1 MNDHLVSLV
10 DATSFAAEQY
20 RVLAHN
26 VEQMRRD
33 EGLGVVAVTSPGVGD
48 GKTTTSINL
57 AGALAESVDDRVLLV
72 DADLRRASVQEQL
85 GRGNAG
91 HPGIV
96 DAVMDRSLSL
106 RDVVQPASGA
116 GFWLLP
122 AGAGKAVPYD
132 ILKSVRFREL
142 MTEARGQFGYVVVD
156 TPPFVPAPDCRAI
169 AKWVDRFLLV
179 VAAHKTPLRLIESAL
194 DVMESA
200 QLAGVIFNGS
210 DDRPFSEYYDR
221 YYLSNGNARHG
232 WRSWWKRIAA

>member
-26 VEQMRRD
+26 VEQMRRED
-33 EGLGVVAVTSPGVGD
+33 GLGVVAVTSPGVGD
-48 GKTTTSINL
+48 GKTTTAINL
-57 AGALAESVDDRVLLV
+57 AGALAESVDERVLLV

-85 GRGNAG
+85 GRGTAG
-91 HPGIV
+91 RPGIV

-106 RDVVQPASGA
+106 RDVVQPASGSA
-116 GFWLLP
+116 FWLLP
-122 AGAGKAVPYD
+122 AGVGKAVPYD
-132 ILKSVRFREL
+132 ILKSVRLREL
-142 MTEARGQFGYVVVD
+142 IDEARRQYEYVVVD

-169 AKWVDRFLLV
+169 AKWIDRFLLV
-179 VAAHKTPLRLIESAL
+179 VAAHKTPLTLIENAL
-194 DVMESA
+194 DVMASA

-221 YYLSNGNARHG
+221 YYTANGNARNG
-232 WRSWWKRIAA
+232 WRKWWNRIAA